1 VLIVDTWPY
10 SLNQHERFTNDEYE
24 KAVMAV
30 GPSPLDLDHLLEE
43 VAKPLSYWND
53 GYEVAQTWQRWICH
67 PTLKQHPTTRQLI
80 ATGPDIFKLGSDAP
94 PYADIIRNYRQVR
107 NARRMKFGG
116 HPRW

>member
-53 GYEVAQTWQRWICH
+53 GYEVAQTWQRYLPSH
-67 PTLKQHPTTRQLI
+67 LEAASHHE
-80 ATGPDIFKLGSDAP
+80 ATDRDRP
-94 PYADIIRNYRQVR
+94 
-107 NARRMKFGG
+107 
-116 HPRW
+116 